1 MFRQGDIG
9 CYWYAV
15 LSGTL
20 DVYVSSSGKFEV
32 VFRMF
37 QHREPGNLT
46 GHALYPSKRK
56 LFQFVVNLVR
66 DQDYDR
72 NVPACVPVITI
83 LPIKLSKN
91 ANGTADGIEQ
101 VSCSSNIFL
110 TSSDLPLD
118 SSLLLLGH

>member
-1 MFRQGDIG
+1 MVFLYFFHLIVFRQGDIG

-56 LFQFVVNLVR
+56 LFQFVVNLV
-66 DQDYDR
+66 
-72 NVPACVPVITI
+72 PVTKITTEMYRR
-83 LPIKLSKN
+83 
-91 ANGTADGIEQ
+91 A
-101 VSCSSNIFL
+101 
-110 TSSDLPLD
+110 
-118 SSLLLLGH
+118 SLL